1 MLVEAGGF
9 AFSLEE
15 NCEGTNIFVVSLAVD
30 PTYSA
35 AINGDLI
42 GARCSLFSQVCSRCP
57 GSDRCGS
64 R

>member
-1 MLVEAGGF
+1 MLLEVGGF

-30 PTYSA
+30 PKYCA

-42 GARCSLFSQVCSRCP
+42 GARCSLFSQVRSRCP
-57 GSDRCGS
+57 VSDHCGS